1 MPFLDVTD
9 VLYDPDFATTISVA
23 RTTTTVSTL
32 GETVQTPATISGI
45 VAVVTPANSNDLKR
59 MAEAERLGG
68 AIAIHTTYQ
77 LHAGGLMPDGVTNA
91 TADIVTWQGR
101 QYSIF
106 SIDDWTQF
114 GAGFVRATATM
125 LNLG

>member
-1 MPFLDVTD
+1 MQTP
-9 VLYDPDFATTISVA
+9 
-23 RTTTTVSTL
+23 TTT
-32 GETVQTPATISGI
+32 PGI

-59 MAEAERLGG
+59 MAEAERLTG
-68 AIAIHTTYQ
+68 AIAIHTTFA

-125 LNLG
+125 LNLS

>member
-9 VLYDPDFATTISVA
+9 VLFDIDFATTFDVA
-23 RTTTTVSTL
+23 RTTTSAGDN
-32 GETVQTPATISGI
+32 GETVSAAATFAGQIG
-45 VAVVTPANSNDLKR
+45 VVTPANSNDLKR
-59 MAEAERLGG
+59 MAETERLTG
-68 AIAIHTTYQ
+68 AIAIHTTFR
-77 LHAGGLMPDGVTNA
+77 LTSGGAQPDGTTA

-106 SIDDWTQF
+106 TADDWTQF

-125 LNLG
+125 LSLT